1 MDPTAE
7 EYLFLRTSRAHI
19 RSFSTQCLCHIEY
32 NTTALL
38 SSFSFEVSSIDENES
53 NYFSFP
59 SNFEIAS
66 FILEK
71 SRKAKQRGLLKCNYK
86 RKRGQKRA
94 IAATVKLSHLLL
106 LCVLAKSGII
116 RLVEGLSTSSLI
128 NIRSAQRFSSL
139 GCCLL
144 ADTLVQ
150 KYLPAPPVSFRMY
163 KQGYSE
169 SLMLLTQ
176 RCVIGSSSSQLY
188 LLANIY
194 VILKMHSTIRNGT
207 TLLIPRR
214 ICWNAMYFFP

>member
-1 MDPTAE
+1 M
-7 EYLFLRTSRAHI
+7 
-19 RSFSTQCLCHIEY
+19 
-32 NTTALL
+32 
-38 SSFSFEVSSIDENES
+38 
-53 NYFSFP
+53 
-59 SNFEIAS
+59 
-66 FILEK
+66 
-71 SRKAKQRGLLKCNYK
+71 
-86 RKRGQKRA
+86 
-94 IAATVKLSHLLL
+94 KLSHLLL

-188 LLANIY
+188 LLANIH

-214 ICWNAMYFFP
+214 ICWNAMYFFPWYLPTRRIPYISSRIPKMRKKRQGKKKTIYFIVFMVLLLKNIV